1 MQLHHEAL
9 IAGASKPLEFNLKVR
24 GLLSW
29 LNSQVFTVIVSPT
42 TSSSKDNGV
51 DILESPMQ
59 SAIPDSPGF
68 GDLLSPIAKEPSR
81 RKSKSSTNEIQL
93 YAKHWPWR

>member
-9 IAGASKPLEFNLKVR
+9 IAGASKPLEFNPKVR

-68 GDLLSPIAKEPSR
+68 GDLLSPIAKEPSHPPPSPPAR
-81 RKSKSSTNEIQL
+81 PAPSLPSLVRS
-93 YAKHWPWR
+93 A